1 MKRKTYLIVSI
12 VLLGLT
18 SGAWGFPWN
27 KDFVD
32 QVSHKAQESRAP
44 IEPNSVPLT
53 GGETL
58 PSLPAGIS
66 EEEMDVL
73 KDAAAVI
80 PNPVAMTGASLARG
94 EELYNITCLVC
105 HGAEGLGDGPV
116 GLKFTTKAP
125 VDLNED
131 YTQDQADGS
140 LFFTLTRGRALMPF
154 YRDALNIEERWHVIN
169 YVKQEFGPQ

>member
-1 MKRKTYLIVSI
+1 MKRAICTVVTLFLI
-12 VLLGLT
+12 GQMT
-18 SGAWGFPWN
+18 NAWGFPWN

-32 QVSHKAQESRAP
+32 QLAIKAQESLAP
-44 IEPNSVPLT
+44 AEPGSTPVV

-58 PSLPAGIS
+58 PALPANIS
-66 EEEMDVL
+66 EEEMDAL

-80 PNPVAMTGASLARG
+80 PNPIPASAASVARGAELYAMT
-94 EELYNITCLVC
+94 CVVC
-105 HGAEGLGDGPV
+105 HGTEGLGDGPV
-116 GLKFTTKAP
+116 GLHFDTKSP

-154 YRDALNIEERWHVIN
+154 YRDALNVEERWHVIN
-169 YVKQEFGPQ
+169 YVKTEFGP

>member
-1 MKRKTYLIVSI
+1 MRHIASLVVILLLLAYTSI
-12 VLLGLT
+12 
-18 SGAWGFPWN
+18 AWSFPWN

-32 QVSHKAQESRAP
+32 QLAINAQETLTPAEPDSVP
-44 IEPNSVPLT
+44 IE

-58 PSLPAGIS
+58 PTLPADIS
-66 EEEMDVL
+66 EEEMDAL
-73 KDAAAVI
+73 KDTAASI
-80 PNPVAMTGASLARG
+80 PNPIPVTAESVARG
-94 EELYNITCLVC
+94 AELYTITCVVC
-105 HGAEGLGDGPV
+105 HGTEGLGDGPV
-116 GLKFTTKAP
+116 GLFFDTKSP

-169 YVKQEFGPQ
+169 YVKSEFGP